1 MWKIL
6 WLCNSQ
12 FIDNRIKTTGTWLQP
27 LAEMLQES
35 NKVSIYNVTLGNV
48 ETIQHDNYKGIEQ
61 WILPHPKTKGHGQ
74 IPEKKFCQIISEIEE
89 QVAPD
94 LVHVWGSENVW
105 ASAYAQGAIKTKAF
119 IDIQGILS
127 SVYKYYY
134 GGLDFCEIL
143 KCIHLKE
150 ILMPSRTL
158 FYKKEVF
165 RQRGSIESE
174 CLRKFH
180 IVSYQSEWVKNIIF
194 PINPNAVFIPTRIM
208 LREGFYSAKPWEYR
222 KNIESPVVFTTASG
236 AIPYKGI
243 HILFD
248 SIKLLK
254 RDYPN
259 IQLRVAGQMK
269 IGGLLIDGYSL
280 YLQKK
285 IQELGI
291 VENVVFL
298 GPLNE
303 VGLIREL
310 QNSNCCV
317 IPSFVESYCLAFAE
331 SMMIGVPTIAS
342 FTSAMPELASHGKE
356 CLFYNSIDTQ
366 TCANYI
372 KQLIEDEKLAQLLS
386 MNARQKRLKE
396 NDREIVLQ
404 TQLDNYERII
414 GM

>member
-1 MWKIL
+1 M
-6 WLCNSQ
+6 
-12 FIDNRIKTTGTWLQP
+12 
-27 LAEMLQES
+27 
-35 NKVSIYNVTLGNV
+35 
-48 ETIQHDNYKGIEQ
+48 
-61 WILPHPKTKGHGQ
+61 
-74 IPEKKFCQIISEIEE
+74 
-89 QVAPD
+89 
-94 LVHVWGSENVW
+94 
-105 ASAYAQGAIKTKAF
+105 
-119 IDIQGILS
+119 
-127 SVYKYYY
+127 
-134 GGLDFCEIL
+134 
-143 KCIHLKE
+143 
-150 ILMPSRTL
+150 
-158 FYKKEVF
+158 
-165 RQRGSIESE
+165 
-174 CLRKFH
+174 
-180 IVSYQSEWVKNIIF
+180 
-194 PINPNAVFIPTRIM
+194 
-208 LREGFYSAKPWEYR
+208 
-222 KNIESPVVFTTASG
+222 
-236 AIPYKGI
+236 
-243 HILFD
+243 
-248 SIKLLK
+248 LK